1 MACRA
6 NSHIRAVPLPCSD
19 SVLSFVKVRMVDGE
33 IRTTYPLRIVFVL
46 MFKQTL
52 NIETTTFVSTSD
64 KYLTSYVEISEEM
77 HVGLCVKC
85 LICPQDQI
93 S

>member
-1 MACRA
+1 
-6 NSHIRAVPLPCSD
+6 VPLPFSD
-19 SVLSFVKVRMVDGE
+19 SALFFVKVRVVDGK
-33 IRTTYPLRIVFVL
+33 IRTAYPLRIVLLL

-52 NIETTTFVSTSD
+52 NIETTPFISGSD
-64 KYLTSYVEISEEM
+64 KYLTYYVEISEEM